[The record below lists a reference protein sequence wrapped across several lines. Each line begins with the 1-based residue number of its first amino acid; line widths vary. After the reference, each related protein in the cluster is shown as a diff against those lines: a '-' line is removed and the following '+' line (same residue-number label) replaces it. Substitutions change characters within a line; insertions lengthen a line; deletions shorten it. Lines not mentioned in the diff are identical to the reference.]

1 MLDQRSQRIGL
12 REQHVLDRGV
22 LQRELGVR
30 PLRLL
35 RAAWLTALAV
45 IAAVT
50 TSVHGDELPLQTTA
64 AVDSPGPPLWR
75 ISRGENELW
84 LFGTLNS
91 VPKGVKWKSAAVEL
105 AISNS
110 QAVLLPPGARAS
122 ITLNPVQLVR
132 AWYRARELSRNPDG
146 GELAEVLPPDL
157 YGRYVASRD
166 RWRADDFEQFRP
178 IIAAARLH
186 AAAVDHMGL
195 TTGRDVQH
203 AVERLAR
210 RAGIEATDAQLYVDP
225 EALLEQAARVSRLT
239 ELDCFAKVLE
249 LVEQNGSTLDA
260 RARAWANGDI
270 EALRRFAY
278 PDIRKDCLAFPGW
291 PEGLLEMLHAA
302 DDQWFE
308 AAEHALSAHRS
319 TFGTLDL
326 RELNA
331 ADGLL
336 ARFRKSG
343 YQIHEP

>member
-1 MLDQRSQRIGL
+1 V
-12 REQHVLDRGV
+12 REPHVLDRDV
-22 LQRELGVR
+22 RQRELGVR

-35 RAAWLTALAV
+35 RGAWLAAVAV

-50 TSVHGDELPLQTTA
+50 TSVHGDELPVQSTA
-64 AVDSPGPPLWR
+64 TADSPGPPLWR
-75 ISRGENELW
+75 VSRGENELW

-105 AISNS
+105 AINNS

-132 AWYRARELSRNPDG
+132 AWHRARELSRNPDG

-166 RWRADDFEQFRP
+166 RWQADGFEQFRP

-186 AAAVDHMGL
+186 AAAVEHMGL
-195 TTGRDVQH
+195 MTGRDVQH
-203 AVERLAR
+203 TIERLAR
-210 RAGIEATDAQLYVDP
+210 RRGIEATDTQLYVDP
-225 EALLEQAARVSRLT
+225 EALLDQAAHVSRLT
-239 ELDCFAKVLE
+239 ELDCFAKALE
-249 LVEQNGSTLDA
+249 LIEQASTLDV

-291 PEGLLEMLHAA
+291 PEGLVATLQAA
-302 DDQWFE
+302 EDQWFE

-343 YQIHEP
+343 YEIHAP

>member
-1 MLDQRSQRIGL
+1 MGL
-12 REQHVLDRGV
+12 REHRGV
-22 LQRELGVR
+22 LQREPGAR
-30 PLRLL
+30 PLQFPRS
-35 RAAWLTALAV
+35 AWLAVIAV

-50 TSVHGDELPLQTTA
+50 TSVHGDEFPVHTSA
-64 AVDSPGPPLWR
+64 AVGSPGPPLWR
-75 ISRGENELW
+75 VSRGENELW
-84 LFGTLNS
+84 LFGTLSS

-105 AISNS
+105 AINNS

-132 AWYRARELSRNPDG
+132 AWHRVRELSRNPDRSQ
-146 GELAEVLPPDL
+146 LAEVLPPDL
-157 YGRYVASRD
+157 YGRYAASRD
-166 RWRADDFEQFRP
+166 RWRADGFEQFRP

-186 AAAVDHMGL
+186 AAVVDQMGL
-195 TTGRDVQH
+195 MTGRDVQH

-210 RAGIEATDAQLYVDP
+210 RAGIEATDTQLYVDP
-225 EALLEQAARVSRLT
+225 NALLDQAARVPRVT

-249 LVEQNGSTLDA
+249 LIEQAGSTLDA
-260 RARAWANGDI
+260 RGRAWANGDI
-270 EALRRFAY
+270 EALRRFTY

-291 PEGLLEMLHAA
+291 PEGLLETLHAA

-331 ADGLL
+331 SDGLL

-343 YQIHEP
+343 YRIHEP